1 MLLLPINAL
10 FVPCTPA
17 SFELGGWILPEMV
30 TLLSFSVPFGVGRGE
45 ITASHA
51 LHLEIHGDTDLSTP
65 QPVLLSHLHPVLW
78 HSTRSFSLAPLTAP
92 SMRRWRA
99 SMQESP
105 QPGSA
110 PWGKWGQTLSFLSLE
125 VFVPPPPAPAPAAPP
140 NAESCLSRLCS
151 PQAAFCKLVLCNPAM
166 HKPGSS
172 PALRAVLHLG
182 FAGF

>member
-92 SMRRWRA
+92 SMRRWRT

-105 QPGSA
+105 QLGSA

-125 VFVPPPPAPAPAAPP
+125 VFVPPPPQPQQLLPTPSRASVGCAPP
-140 NAESCLSRLCS
+140 RQPFASWCFVIPRCTNR
-151 PQAAFCKLVLCNPAM
+151 AALQPSELFCI
-166 HKPGSS
+166 
-172 PALRAVLHLG
+172 
-182 FAGF
+182 